1 MVAASDVVVE
11 TSKLLV
17 ELMNWDFASDEKFA
31 YSFRKDADGDRERQR
46 ATDLLTLPRKW
57 AGVFLQAG
65 FVDGVCNAYEK
76 LRVVHG
82 HYCATPPAPGAFTA
96 AGVSPA
102 AAAMKATERAMSEL
116 RLLISAVASITG
128 SFFVDDAEK
137 VSLCSQLVAR
147 VVPLLTAS
155 LDRSRI
161 AGASSS
167 GKGATESRALEDL
180 RAAECLHWGAV
191 VLRLLGNFRLAVAS
205 RMAPAL
211 FEGLVTA
218 LARATFEVSQEL
230 ALLADLQLTAI
241 YAPSGGTGDGGG
253 QAELAARMGLS
264 IPEGETSLLTGWRG
278 DAVEVLLD
286 AWCMVMDDPLM
297 MHSSLSAGGLGS
309 PRDGGDPHRAS
320 AYAVAQ
326 VRVRLYL
333 SPHLRPLSNF
343 LSNLS
348 MSDRGAAACGPA
360 GPGVRDVP
368 AAVRVHAEDDRARV
382 AGGGGRRGGL
392 RRGRVL
398 HVGHHGLA
406 PRPDQHRRTR
416 QLRRGVE
423 SRVRVVGGDDGG
435 CGAGVPSGVCPRRGR
450 RRGDATRRSAGAGRL
465 ARGDAV
471 SLPPLRGRI
480 PR

>member
-1 MVAASDVVVE
+1 VVAASDVVVE

-82 HYCATPPAPGAFTA
+82 HYCATPPAPGAFA
-96 AGVSPA
+96 AAGGVSPA

-167 GKGATESRALEDL
+167 GKGVTESRALEDL

-191 VLRLLGNFRLAVAS
+191 ILRLLGNFRLAVAS

-230 ALLADLQLTAI
+230 ALLADMQLTAI
-241 YAPSGGTGDGGG
+241 YAPSGGNGNGTGGG

-286 AWCMVMDDPLM
+286 AWCMVLDDPLM

-309 PRDGGDPHRAS
+309 PRDRRDSEDPHRTS

-326 VRVRLYL
+326 VRVRFYL
-333 SPHLRPLSNF
+333 KPHLRPLSHL
-343 LSNLS
+343 LSN
-348 MSDRGAAACGPA
+348 
-360 GPGVRDVP
+360 
-368 AAVRVHAEDDRARV
+368 
-382 AGGGGRRGGL
+382 
-392 RRGRVL
+392 
-398 HVGHHGLA
+398 
-406 PRPDQHRRTR
+406 
-416 QLRRGVE
+416 
-423 SRVRVVGGDDGG
+423 
-435 CGAGVPSGVCPRRGR
+435 
-450 RRGDATRRSAGAGRL
+450 
-465 ARGDAV
+465 
-471 SLPPLRGRI
+471 
-480 PR
+480 